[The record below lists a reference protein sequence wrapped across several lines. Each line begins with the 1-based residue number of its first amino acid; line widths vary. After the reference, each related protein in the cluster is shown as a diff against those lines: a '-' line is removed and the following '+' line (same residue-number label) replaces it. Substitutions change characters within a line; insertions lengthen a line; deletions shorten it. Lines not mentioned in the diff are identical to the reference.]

1 VSNHNKEK
9 SILSYVYINEA
20 QKATDIPLLF
30 FLLFS
35 NFLMPTYKRRCSD
48 PNLYSLK
55 NMDCHPFTSTVFYL
69 PPIAAVKNQQLIE
82 KHQQFSDTSCQERSI
97 MIDKLIDAC
106 ADIIDSIWSQ
116 PPQRSVIVMSTSQ
129 FIREILKR
137 SRATYSMLQLALFY
151 IFRIKKLIVDCIQRK
166 QPSLVCCGRR
176 MFLASLMIASKY
188 LNDKNYKN
196 KTWAKIASL
205 NVAEINAAELV
216 FLRLIDYQL
225 YVSKP
230 LYDKWVFL
238 LHDHIQKRSWISA
251 IINHHPQYEEYPSR
265 FDCPSTC
272 SSSSGSSTAS
282 SSPNTASQSPYNDSP
297 PPPLIYHRGIKKRS
311 RSVTEDSNP
320 KRLRSS

>member
-1 VSNHNKEK
+1 ME
-9 SILSYVYINEA
+9 Y
-20 QKATDIPLLF
+20 
-30 FLLFS
+30 
-35 NFLMPTYKRRCSD
+35 
-48 PNLYSLK
+48 
-55 NMDCHPFTSTVFYL
+55 HPFTSTVFYL

-82 KHQQFSDTSCQERSI
+82 KNQQFSDTSCQERSI

-116 PPQRSVIVMSTSQ
+116 PPQRSAIVMSTSQ

-151 IFRIKKLIVDCIQRK
+151 IFRVKKLIVDCIQRK
-166 QPSLVCCGRR
+166 QLSLVCCGRR
-176 MFLASLMIASKY
+176 MFLAALMIASKY

-205 NVAEINAAELV
+205 NVAEINAAEMV

-238 LHDHIQKRSWISA
+238 LHDHIQKRRWITA
-251 IINHHPQYEEYPSR
+251 IINSNHPHPGYEEYPPR
-265 FDCPSTC
+265 FDCPST
-272 SSSSGSSTAS
+272 SSSSSTCSNSSTGS
-282 SSPNTASQSPYNDSP
+282 SSPNTTQSPYNDMNT
-297 PPPLIYHRGIKKRS
+297 PPLIYHHGIKKRS
-311 RSVTEDSNP
+311 RSTEEEDANR

>member
-1 VSNHNKEK
+1 
-9 SILSYVYINEA
+9 
-20 QKATDIPLLF
+20 
-30 FLLFS
+30 
-35 NFLMPTYKRRCSD
+35 
-48 PNLYSLK
+48 
-55 NMDCHPFTSTVFYL
+55 MDYHPFTSTAFYL
-69 PPIAAVKNQQLIE
+69 PPITAVKNQQLLE

-116 PPQRSVIVMSTSQ
+116 PPSRPVIVMSTSQ

-205 NVAEINAAELV
+205 NVTEINAAEMV

-251 IINHHPQYEEYPSR
+251 IINSNHPHHNNYEEYPPR
-265 FDCPSTC
+265 FDCPS
-272 SSSSGSSTAS
+272 SSSSASSGSSVAS
-282 SSPNTASQSPYNDSP
+282 SSPNTAQSPYTEMTT
-297 PPPLIYHRGIKKRS
+297 PPLTYHHGIKKKRS
-311 RSVTEDSNP
+311 DSITEQEDHPN